1 MPQSS
6 DQHSVLGE
14 LGRIDLGEG
23 DLPQVL
29 SRVAE
34 LARTAIPG
42 ADHVSV
48 TLLDDSGPG
57 TAAYLGEVAVYL
69 DERQYE
75 RRRGPC
81 LDAAESG
88 DVVVIDDMATED
100 RWPDYTPYAV
110 AQGIRSS
117 LSMGLPR
124 GSVSGA
130 LNLYGRGVRA
140 FDAQARE
147 LAGSFADYAAVPLAN
162 ARLYHNATTLSRQ
175 LEEAMN
181 SRAGIEQAKGI
192 LMALHGCSP
201 QEAFEMLSRESQQT
215 NRKLRDVAADL
226 LRKVRI

>member
-6 DQHSVLGE
+6 DQHRVLGE

-23 DLPQVL
+23 DLHQVL

-42 ADHVSV
+42 ADYVSV
-48 TLLDDSGPG
+48 TLLDDTGPG
-57 TAAYLGEVAVYL
+57 TAAYLGDVAVYL

-75 RRRGPC
+75 QRRGPC
-81 LDAAESG
+81 LDAAVSG
-88 DVVVIDDMATED
+88 GVVVIDDMATED
-100 RWPDYTPYAV
+100 RWPDYTPHAV
-110 AQGIRSS
+110 EQGIRSS

-124 GSVSGA
+124 GSASGA
-130 LNLYGRGVRA
+130 LNLYGRGATA

-147 LAGSFADYAAVPLAN
+147 LAASFADYAAVPLAN

-201 QEAFEMLSRESQQT
+201 QEAFEMLSRESQRT

-226 LRKVRI
+226 LRKVRT